1 MIIVNQTFGTK
12 YVNRFLLN
20 LVLSLC
26 KEQKQVHSDNDA
38 SEVDFGTFW
47 DNSEYFL
54 MSWEN
59 LDSFPMYFRPFLSLI
74 GPLKKKHGRTDP
86 LIEMR
91 GRI

>member
-38 SEVDFGTFW
+38 SEVDFGTSWDILLLGHFGTFW
-47 DNSEYFL
+47 DNLEYFSMSFKHLDCFL
-54 MSWEN
+54 MH
-59 LDSFPMYFRPFLSLI
+59 F
-74 GPLKKKHGRTDP
+74 
-86 LIEMR
+86 
-91 GRI
+91 